1 MNNFLE
7 TYGKAIFTLVII
19 AILIAFAGPLGI
31 KIKMQQQRK
40 YVKQNKLEKMK

>member
-31 KIKMQQQRK
+31 KIKNATTKKVCQTEQI
-40 YVKQNKLEKMK
+40 